1 MHGGGS
7 PAVVSH
13 RRSPSR
19 VEPQTKEATR
29 MNPVNTLLQDLRFA
43 SRSLRSHLGTALFA
57 TATLALGLGAALAIY
72 AIVDAVLLRDLPYP
86 DANRLVQ
93 IREIADDGHAMNV
106 AYPNYAD
113 LVANVDTIETSA
125 YYGGGDGPVSSGDTT
140 TRAYGTLA
148 GGDFFRV
155 LGVLPEL
162 GRTFGASERDKV
174 VVISHAL
181 WQGLLH
187 GRPDV
192 LGRTI
197 NVSGAQA
204 TIVGVM
210 PPGFAFPD
218 ESATWTPFVDDPGT
232 SRTAHN
238 WSVIARLR
246 GADALASA
254 RLAANALATRLHRE
268 LGSETDAAG
277 FDVTPLAEAIAAP
290 VQSALLLLAGGTLF
304 LLLIAVTNA
313 ANLLLALN
321 GSRSR
326 ELAVRAA
333 LGASRGDIAR
343 QIFAECA
350 LIAVAA
356 AILGGSLA
364 MAAIRVLAHGGSTH
378 LPRASEIAIGPGAA
392 LVAILAVLAIAIATT
407 AAVLW
412 SQRRRS
418 TIGELRESGRGQSP
432 GRSHLRLRLAL
443 LIGQTALTTVLLVGT
458 GLLGRS
464 FLALLAIDPGFD
476 ADSAMSVS
484 LSRPW
489 TSDASAAAETAR
501 RYDALI
507 EALRAVPG
515 VTAVGGVNALPL
527 GGGANGAFWDGSV
540 TDVMHA
546 PPPIGY
552 AEFRVATAGYFKAAG
567 IKLLEGRAFD
577 ERDRSDGDQ
586 VAVISAAAARAAWGD
601 ADPLGKRIQYGN
613 MDGDTHVLTIVG
625 VVGDVR
631 EQRLDRAPSGTVYVN
646 LAQRPLTASEFSL
659 VVRSS
664 LPLAA
669 IAPTLREIVDTQAAD
684 TPHALAPLSELR
696 ANALA
701 DRKLGLVLLG
711 AFATVAFVL
720 AVGGLYGLMAFAVGQ
735 REHEFALRQAL
746 GATRGQVARL
756 VLGSGLAIGVAGVA
770 AGVALSLA
778 SARVV
783 GSQLYG
789 VAATDPATLAGVA
802 ALLLGT
808 ILVACFVPARRA
820 SAIEPRDALG

>member
-1 MHGGGS
+1 
-7 PAVVSH
+7 
-13 RRSPSR
+13 
-19 VEPQTKEATR
+19 
-29 MNPVNTLLQDLRFA
+29 MNVFQDLAFA

-57 TATLALGLGAALAIY
+57 TVTLGLGLGAALAIY
-72 AIVDAVLLRDLPYP
+72 TIVDAVLLRDLRYP
-86 DANRLVQ
+86 GADRLVQ
-93 IREIADDGHAMNV
+93 IRELADDGHAMNV
-106 AYPNYAD
+106 AYPNYTD
-113 LVANVDTIETSA
+113 LVANVDALETSA

-155 LGVLPEL
+155 LGVAPEL
-162 GRTFGASERDKV
+162 GRTFDAGEREKV

-197 NVSGAQA
+197 GVGGEQS
-204 TIVGVM
+204 TIIGVM
-210 PPGFAFPD
+210 PAGFAFPSD
-218 ESATWTPFVDDPGT
+218 SATWTPFVDDPGT

-246 GADALASA
+246 NADALASA
-254 RLAANALATRLHRE
+254 RLAANALATRLRRQ
-268 LGSETDAAG
+268 LGSETDAGA

-290 VQSALLLLAGGTLF
+290 VRSALLLLAGGTFF

-321 GSRSR
+321 GSRAR

-350 LIAVAA
+350 LIAMAA
-356 AILGGSLA
+356 SILGGALA
-364 MAAIRVLAHGGSTH
+364 MAAIRVLAQGGGAH

-392 LVAILAVLAIAIATT
+392 IVAIFAAFAIAIATT

-464 FLALLAIDPGFD
+464 FLALLAVDPGFD

-489 TSDASAAAETAR
+489 THDGAAAAETAR
-501 RYDALI
+501 RYETLI
-507 EALRAVPG
+507 DALRAVPG
-515 VTAVGGVNALPL
+515 ITAVGGVNALPL
-527 GGGANGAFWDGSV
+527 GGDGANGAFWDGSV
-540 TDVMHA
+540 TDTMHA

-552 AEFRVATAGYFKAAG
+552 AEFRVATADYFKAAG
-567 IKLLEGRAFD
+567 IKLLAGRAFD
-577 ERDRSDGDQ
+577 DRDRSDGDQ
-586 VAVISAAAARAAWGD
+586 VAVISAAAARASWGE
-601 ADPLGKRIQYGN
+601 ADPIGKRIQYGN

-631 EQRLDRAPSGTVYVN
+631 ERRLDHAPSGTVYVD
-646 LAQRPLTASEFSL
+646 LAQRPLTAAEFSL

-664 LPLAA
+664 LPLAT
-669 IAPTLREIVDTQAAD
+669 IAPTLRGIVDAQAAD
-684 TPHALAPLSELR
+684 IPHALAPLSELR
-696 ANALA
+696 ASALA

-756 VLGSGLAIGVAGVA
+756 VLGSGLAIGAAGVA
-770 AGVALSLA
+770 AGIALALA
-778 SARVV
+778 SARIV

-789 VAATDPATLAGVA
+789 VAATDPMTLAGVA
-802 ALLLGT
+802 ILLLGT

-820 SAIEPRDALG
+820 SAIAPRDALG

>member
-1 MHGGGS
+1 
-7 PAVVSH
+7 
-13 RRSPSR
+13 
-19 VEPQTKEATR
+19 
-29 MNPVNTLLQDLRFA
+29 MNLLQDLKFA
-43 SRSLRSHLGTALFA
+43 ARSLRSHAGTTAFA
-57 TATLALGLGAALAIY
+57 TVTLALGLGAALAIY
-72 AIVDAVLLRDLPYP
+72 AVVDAVLLRDLPYP
-86 DANRLVQ
+86 GADRLVQ
-93 IREIADDGHAMNV
+93 IRELADDGHAMNV
-106 AYPNYAD
+106 AYPNYTD
-113 LVANVDTIETSA
+113 LVASADALDASA

-155 LGVLPEL
+155 LGVAPEL
-162 GRTFGASERDKV
+162 GRTFDANERDKV
-174 VVISHAL
+174 AVISHAL

-197 NVSGAQA
+197 NVGGEEA

-210 PPGFAFPD
+210 PAGFAFPGN
-218 ESATWTPFVDDPGT
+218 SATWTPFLDDPGT

-238 WSVIARLR
+238 WSVIARLH
-246 GADALASA
+246 DANDLSSV
-254 RLAANALATRLHRE
+254 RLAANALATRLRKQ
-268 LGSETDAAG
+268 LGSQTDAAA
-277 FDVTPLAEAIAAP
+277 FDVTPLADAIAAP
-290 VQSALLLLAGGTLF
+290 VRSALLLLAGGTLF

-350 LIAVAA
+350 LIASAA
-356 AILGGSLA
+356 LILGGALA
-364 MAAIRVLAHGGSTH
+364 IAAIRVLAHGGGTE
-378 LPRASEIAIGPGAA
+378 LPRASEIGIGPGAT
-392 LVAILAVLAIAIATT
+392 LVAVFATFAIAIATT

-489 TSDASAAAETAR
+489 TRDSAAAAETAR
-501 RYDALI
+501 RYETLI
-507 EALRAVPG
+507 DALRAVPG
-515 VTAVGGVNALPL
+515 ITAVGGVNALPL
-527 GGGANGAFWDGSV
+527 GGDGANGAFWDGSV
-540 TDVMHA
+540 TDTLHA
-546 PPPIGY
+546 PSPIGY
-552 AEFRVATAGYFKAAG
+552 AEFRVATADYFKAAG
-567 IKLLEGRAFD
+567 IKLVAGRAFD

-586 VAVISAAAARAAWGD
+586 VAVISAAAARATWGD
-601 ADPLGKRIQYGN
+601 ADPIGKRIQYGN
-613 MDGDTHVLTIVG
+613 MDGDAHVLTIVG

-631 EQRLDRAPSGTVYVN
+631 ERRLDHAPSGTVYVN

-659 VVRSS
+659 VVRSN
-664 LPLAA
+664 LPLVA
-669 IAPTLREIVDTQAAD
+669 IAPTLRRIVDAQAGD
-684 TPHALAPLSELR
+684 IPHALAPLSELR
-696 ANALA
+696 ASALA

-711 AFATVAFVL
+711 AFATVAFAL

-746 GATRGQVARL
+746 GATREQVARL
-756 VLGSGLAIGVAGVA
+756 VLGSGLAIGAAGVA
-770 AGVALSLA
+770 AGIALALA

-789 VAATDPATLAGVA
+789 VAATDPVTLAGVA
-802 ALLLGT
+802 ILLLGT

-820 SAIEPRDALG
+820 SAIAPREALG

>member
-1 MHGGGS
+1 
-7 PAVVSH
+7 
-13 RRSPSR
+13 
-19 VEPQTKEATR
+19 
-29 MNPVNTLLQDLRFA
+29 
-43 SRSLRSHLGTALFA
+43 
-57 TATLALGLGAALAIY
+57 
-72 AIVDAVLLRDLPYP
+72 
-86 DANRLVQ
+86 VQ
-93 IREIADDGHAMNV
+93 IRELADDGHAMNV
-106 AYPNYAD
+106 AYPNYTD
-113 LVANVDTIETSA
+113 LVANVDAIETSA

-155 LGVLPEL
+155 LGVAPEL
-162 GRTFGASERDKV
+162 GRTFDAGEREKV

-187 GRPDV
+187 GRSDV

-197 NVSGAQA
+197 GVGGEQS
-204 TIVGVM
+204 TIIGVM
-210 PPGFAFPD
+210 PAGFAFPSD
-218 ESATWTPFVDDPGT
+218 SATWMPFVDDPGT

-246 GADALASA
+246 NADALASA
-254 RLAANALATRLHRE
+254 RLAANALATRLRRQ
-268 LGSETDAAG
+268 LGSETDAGA

-290 VQSALLLLAGGTLF
+290 VRSALLLLAGGTFF

-321 GSRSR
+321 GSRAR

-350 LIAVAA
+350 LIAMAA
-356 AILGGSLA
+356 SILGGALA
-364 MAAIRVLAHGGSTH
+364 MAAIRVLAQGGGAH
-378 LPRASEIAIGPGAA
+378 LPRASEITIGPGAA
-392 LVAILAVLAIAIATT
+392 IVAILAAFAIAIATT

-418 TIGELRESGRGQSP
+418 TISELRESGRGQSP

-464 FLALLAIDPGFD
+464 FLALLAVDPGFD

-489 TSDASAAAETAR
+489 THDGAAAAETAR
-501 RYDALI
+501 RYETLIDAL
-507 EALRAVPG
+507 RSVPG
-515 VTAVGGVNALPL
+515 ITAVGGVNALPL
-527 GGGANGAFWDGSV
+527 GGDGANGAFWDGSV
-540 TDVMHA
+540 TDTMHA

-552 AEFRVATAGYFKAAG
+552 AEFRVATADYFKAAG
-567 IKLLEGRAFD
+567 IKLLAGRAFD
-577 ERDRSDGDQ
+577 DRDRSNGDQ
-586 VAVISAAAARAAWGD
+586 VAVISAAAARASWGE
-601 ADPLGKRIQYGN
+601 ADPIGKRIQYGN

-631 EQRLDRAPSGTVYVN
+631 ERRLDHAPSGTVYVD
-646 LAQRPLTASEFSL
+646 LAQRPLTAAEFSL

-664 LPLAA
+664 LPLAT
-669 IAPTLREIVDTQAAD
+669 IAPTLRGIVDAQAAD
-684 TPHALAPLSELR
+684 IPHALAPLSELR
-696 ANALA
+696 ASALA

-735 REHEFALRQAL
+735 RGHEFALRQAL

-756 VLGSGLAIGVAGVA
+756 VLGSGLAIGAAGVA
-770 AGVALSLA
+770 AGIALALA
-778 SARVV
+778 SARIV

-789 VAATDPATLAGVA
+789 VAATDPMTLAGVA
-802 ALLLGT
+802 ILLLGT

-820 SAIEPRDALG
+820 SAIAPRDALG

>member
-1 MHGGGS
+1 MTT
-7 PAVVSH
+7 P
-13 RRSPSR
+13 
-19 VEPQTKEATR
+19 
-29 MNPVNTLLQDLRFA
+29 LQNLRFA
-43 SRSLRSHLGTALFA
+43 ARSLRAHFGTALFA
-57 TATLALGLGAALAIY
+57 TVTLALGLGAALAIY
-72 AIVDAVLLRDLPYP
+72 AVVDAVLLRDLPYP
-86 DANRLVQ
+86 GADRLVQ
-93 IREIADDGHAMNV
+93 IRELADDGHAMNV
-106 AYPNYAD
+106 AYPNYTD
-113 LVANVDTIETSA
+113 LVANADALDASA

-155 LGVLPEL
+155 LGVAPEL
-162 GRTFGASERDKV
+162 GRTFDANEHEKV
-174 VVISHAL
+174 AVISHAL

-197 NVSGAQA
+197 DVGGEQA

-210 PPGFAFPD
+210 PAGFAFPGN
-218 ESATWTPFVDDPGT
+218 SATWTPFLDDPGT

-238 WSVIARLR
+238 WSVIARLH
-246 GADALASA
+246 DANDLSSV
-254 RLAANALATRLHRE
+254 RLAANALATRLRKQ
-268 LGSETDAAG
+268 LGGQTDAAA
-277 FDVTPLAEAIAAP
+277 FDVTPLADAIAAP
-290 VQSALLLLAGGTLF
+290 VRSALLLLAGGTLF

-350 LIAVAA
+350 LIASAA
-356 AILGGSLA
+356 LILGGALA
-364 MAAIRVLAHGGSTH
+364 IAAIRVLAHGGGTE
-378 LPRASEIAIGPGAA
+378 LPRASEIGIGHGAA
-392 LVAILAVLAIAIATT
+392 LVALFATLAIAIATT

-443 LIGQTALTTVLLVGT
+443 LIGQTALTTVLLVGA

-489 TSDASAAAETAR
+489 TRDSAAAAETAR
-501 RYDALI
+501 RYETLI
-507 EALRAVPG
+507 GALRAVPG

-527 GGGANGAFWDGSV
+527 GGDGANGAFWDGSV
-540 TDVMHA
+540 TDTMHA

-552 AEFRVATAGYFKAAG
+552 AEFRVATADYFKAAG
-567 IKLLEGRAFD
+567 IKLVAGRAFD

-586 VAVISAAAARAAWGD
+586 VAVISATAARATWGD
-601 ADPLGKRIQYGN
+601 ADPIGKRIQYGN
-613 MDGDTHVLTIVG
+613 MDGDAHALTIVG

-631 EQRLDRAPSGTVYVN
+631 ERRLDHAPSGTVYVN

-669 IAPTLREIVDTQAAD
+669 IAPTLRKIVDAQAGD
-684 TPHALAPLSELR
+684 IPHALAPLSELR
-696 ANALA
+696 TSALA

-711 AFATVAFVL
+711 AFATVAFAL

-746 GATRGQVARL
+746 GATREQVARL
-756 VLGSGLAIGVAGVA
+756 VLGSGLAIGAAGVA
-770 AGVALSLA
+770 AGIALAIA

-789 VAATDPATLAGVA
+789 VAATDPVTLVGVA
-802 ALLLGT
+802 ILLLGT

-820 SAIEPRDALG
+820 SAIAPREALG

>member
-1 MHGGGS
+1 
-7 PAVVSH
+7 
-13 RRSPSR
+13 
-19 VEPQTKEATR
+19 
-29 MNPVNTLLQDLRFA
+29 MNPVTTLLQDFRFA
-43 SRSLRSHLGTALFA
+43 IRSLRSHLGTALFA
-57 TATLALGLGAALAIY
+57 TGTLALGLGAALAIY
-72 AIVDAVLLRDLPYP
+72 AVVDAVLLRDLPYP
-86 DANRLVQ
+86 DADRLVQ
-93 IREIADDGHAMNV
+93 IRELADDGHAMNV
-106 AYPNYAD
+106 AYPNYTD
-113 LVANVDTIETSA
+113 LVANVDALESSA

-155 LGVLPEL
+155 LGVAPEL
-162 GRTFGASERDKV
+162 GRTFDRNEHEKV
-174 VVISHAL
+174 AVISHAL

-197 NVSGAQA
+197 DVSGEQA

-210 PPGFAFPD
+210 PAGFAFPAG
-218 ESATWTPFVDDPGT
+218 SATWTPFVDDPGT

-238 WSVIARLR
+238 WSVIARMSS
-246 GADALASA
+246 ADALASA
-254 RLAANALATRLHRE
+254 RLAANALATRLRKQ
-268 LGSETDAAG
+268 LGSQTDAAA
-277 FDVTPLAEAIAAP
+277 FDVTPLADAIAAP
-290 VQSALLLLAGGTLF
+290 VRSALLLLAGGTLF

-333 LGASRGDIAR
+333 LGASRADIAR

-350 LIAVAA
+350 LIAAA
-356 AILGGSLA
+356 ASILGSALA
-364 MAAIRVLAHGGSTH
+364 TAAIRALAHGGGTS

-392 LVAILAVLAIAIATT
+392 LVAVLAASAITLATT
-407 AAVLW
+407 VAVLW

-432 GRSHLRLRLAL
+432 GRAHLRLRLAL

-458 GLLGRS
+458 GLLGQS
-464 FLALLAIDPGFD
+464 FLALLAIDPGFE
-476 ADSAMSVS
+476 ADSSMSVS

-489 TSDASAAAETAR
+489 TRDAAAAAETAR
-501 RYDALI
+501 RYETLI
-507 EALRAVPG
+507 GALRAVPG

-527 GGGANGAFWDGSV
+527 GGDGANGAFWDGSV
-540 TDVMHA
+540 TDTAKA

-552 AEFRVATAGYFKAAG
+552 AEFRVATADYFKAAG
-567 IKLLEGRAFD
+567 IRLVAGRAFD
-577 ERDRSDGDQ
+577 NRDRSDGDQ
-586 VAVISAAAARAAWGD
+586 VAVISVAAARATWGN
-601 ADPLGKRIQYGN
+601 ADPIGKRIQYGN

-631 EQRLDRAPSGTVYVN
+631 ERRLDHAPSGTVYVN

-669 IAPTLREIVDTQAAD
+669 IAPTLRQIIDAQAAD
-684 TPHALAPLSELR
+684 IPHALAPLSELR
-696 ANALA
+696 ASALA

-746 GATRGQVARL
+746 GATREQVARL
-756 VLGSGLAIGVAGVA
+756 VLGSGLAIGAAGVA
-770 AGVALSLA
+770 AGIALALA
-778 SARVV
+778 SARVI

-789 VAATDPATLAGVA
+789 ITATDPATLAGVA
-802 ALLLGT
+802 VLLLGT

-820 SAIEPRDALG
+820 SAIAPREALG

>member
-1 MHGGGS
+1 
-7 PAVVSH
+7 
-13 RRSPSR
+13 
-19 VEPQTKEATR
+19 
-29 MNPVNTLLQDLRFA
+29 MNLLQDLKFA
-43 SRSLRSHLGTALFA
+43 ARSLRSHAGTTAFA
-57 TATLALGLGAALAIY
+57 TVTLALGLGAALAIY
-72 AIVDAVLLRDLPYP
+72 AVVDAVLLRDLPYP
-86 DANRLVQ
+86 GADRLVQ
-93 IREIADDGHAMNV
+93 IRELADDGHAMNV
-106 AYPNYAD
+106 AYPNYTD
-113 LVANVDTIETSA
+113 LVASADALDASA

-155 LGVLPEL
+155 LGVAPEL
-162 GRTFGASERDKV
+162 GRTFDANERDKV
-174 VVISHAL
+174 AVISHAL

-197 NVSGAQA
+197 NVGGEEA

-210 PPGFAFPD
+210 PAGFAFPGN
-218 ESATWTPFVDDPGT
+218 SATWTPFLDDPGT

-238 WSVIARLR
+238 WSVIARLH
-246 GADALASA
+246 DANDLSSV
-254 RLAANALATRLHRE
+254 RLAANALATRLRKQ
-268 LGSETDAAG
+268 LGSQTDAAA
-277 FDVTPLAEAIAAP
+277 FDVTPLADAIAAP
-290 VQSALLLLAGGTLF
+290 VRSALLLLAGGTLF

-350 LIAVAA
+350 LIASAA
-356 AILGGSLA
+356 LILGGALA
-364 MAAIRVLAHGGSTH
+364 IAAIRVLAHGGGTE
-378 LPRASEIAIGPGAA
+378 LPRASEIGIGPGAT
-392 LVAILAVLAIAIATT
+392 LVAVFATFAIAIATT

-489 TSDASAAAETAR
+489 TRDSAAAAETAR
-501 RYDALI
+501 RYETLI
-507 EALRAVPG
+507 DALRAVPG
-515 VTAVGGVNALPL
+515 ITAVGGVNALPL
-527 GGGANGAFWDGSV
+527 GGDGANGAFWDGSV
-540 TDVMHA
+540 TDTLHA

-552 AEFRVATAGYFKAAG
+552 AEFRVATADYFKAAG
-567 IKLLEGRAFD
+567 IKLVAGRAFD

-586 VAVISAAAARAAWGD
+586 VAVISAAAARATWGD
-601 ADPLGKRIQYGN
+601 ADPIGKRIQYGN
-613 MDGDTHVLTIVG
+613 MDGDAHVLTIVG

-631 EQRLDRAPSGTVYVN
+631 ERRLDHAPSGTVYVN

-659 VVRSS
+659 VVRSN
-664 LPLAA
+664 LPLVA
-669 IAPTLREIVDTQAAD
+669 IAPTLRRIVDAQAGD
-684 TPHALAPLSELR
+684 IPHALAPLSELR
-696 ANALA
+696 ASALA

-711 AFATVAFVL
+711 AFATVAFAL

-746 GATRGQVARL
+746 GATREQVARL
-756 VLGSGLAIGVAGVA
+756 VLGSGLAIGAAGVA
-770 AGVALSLA
+770 AGIALALA

-789 VAATDPATLAGVA
+789 VAATDPVTLAGVA
-802 ALLLGT
+802 ILLLGT

-820 SAIEPRDALG
+820 SAIAPREALG